1 MMTPSPKP
9 SPQATSRALPR
20 RTATAPLLYWL
31 LVICGLTGIT
41 LQRADALEQVLPL
54 WVGTIVGL
62 GLGQLI
68 AWARVRVWV
77 LAALGMTSLWLSPV
91 FLIVFYN
98 SLRGPAETS
107 FYAFVPALICGYLAL
122 SERGGLL
129 AFWYPAVLWMLVILD
144 GSGDAAAFDTRA
156 ALPLVV
162 GLAALFVAF
171 LRARETRRVALWQTH
186 GALRLATPVSREV
199 LRASPLRAA
208 SQHAWTALAGG
219 SALVLAAWIAP
230 HLWQT
235 DQSKHTTSAAA
246 SAVTTPAPGGGGDAQ
261 RCCAQASVV
270 ETKRVR
276 VREYFPLVHG
286 HDEDRDLASMTTP
299 CTTVCQDGEPA
310 WTNLTNDDDG
320 YGAAGDDATSHGTGT
335 SPPPYG
341 YGDGSGYGAAY
352 TATPTGA
359 AAQTAASPVSPRV
372 ISPSTVP
379 SADVTS
385 QPAYAQTAAPPTP
398 LPTALPP
405 KAIAPV
411 PSSALTP
418 AQHAGAAATGKSGQ
432 PAAVIVLTPTAA
444 PPTLAGAPPWKSVLV
459 LCGSVLGLHLL
470 VRALRRKLTL
480 RHLARPFWA
489 ETLDQRIS
497 NHWERMLIGLRD
509 AGIHAASDEQP
520 EALAKRVGIEG
531 METCATILERVRHGV
546 RVDADDLATMDA
558 AAGGVYRKARQK
570 AGLAGRAASLVRWP
584 LA

>member
-1 MMTPSPKP
+1 MTDSAKP
-9 SPQATSRALPR
+9 SPRATSRAVPR

-41 LQRADALEQVLPL
+41 LSRVDALDEVVPL

-91 FLIVFYN
+91 FFIVFYN
-98 SLRGPAETS
+98 TLRGPAETS

-144 GSGDAAAFDTRA
+144 GSGGAAAFDARA

-171 LRARETRRVALWQTH
+171 LRARETRRVALWRTH
-186 GALRLATPVSREV
+186 GAPRLATPLSREV

-208 SQHAWTALAGG
+208 SQHAWTAFAGA

-235 DQSKHTTSAAA
+235 EQAKHATSAAA
-246 SAVTTPAPGGGGDAQ
+246 SAGTTPAPGGGGGTQ
-261 RCCAQASVV
+261 RCCAQASLV

-286 HDEDRDLASMTTP
+286 HDEDRDFASMASP

-310 WTNLTNDDDG
+310 WTNLTNDYDG
-320 YGAAGDDATSHGTGT
+320 YGAAGSDGTSRSTGT

-341 YGDGSGYGAAY
+341 YQYGGGGYGSAY
-352 TATPTGA
+352 PATSMGG
-359 AAQTAASPVSPRV
+359 AAQTAPEPAPPAF
-372 ISPSTVP
+372 SPSTLPKAVAPGP
-379 SADVTS
+379 SSTPTPTQ
-385 QPAYAQTAAPPTP
+385 QPATMVTGNSGQPVAVIVLAPAAAPPT
-398 LPTALPP
+398 
-405 KAIAPV
+405 I
-411 PSSALTP
+411 
-418 AQHAGAAATGKSGQ
+418 
-432 PAAVIVLTPTAA
+432 
-444 PPTLAGAPPWKSVLV
+444 AGAPPWKSVLV

-480 RHLARPFWA
+480 CHLARPFWA

-546 RVDADDLATMDA
+546 RVDTDDLATMDA
-558 AAGGVYRKARQK
+558 AAGAVYRQARQK
-570 AGLAGRAASLVRWP
+570 AGIAARTASLVRWP

>member
-1 MMTPSPKP
+1 MTA
-9 SPQATSRALPR
+9 SPQPSARTTSQAVPR
-20 RTATAPLLYWL
+20 PTATAPLLYWL
-31 LVICGLTGIT
+31 LVVCGLTGIT
-41 LQRADALEQVLPL
+41 LQRVDALEEVLPL

-68 AWARVRVWV
+68 AWARVRAWV
-77 LAALGMTSLWLSPV
+77 LAALGMMALWVSPV
-91 FLIVFYN
+91 FLIVFHDT
-98 SLRGPAETS
+98 LRGPAETS

-144 GSGDAAAFDTRA
+144 GSGGAAAFDTRA

-171 LRARETRRVALWQTH
+171 LRARETRRVALWHTH
-186 GALRLATPVSREV
+186 GALRLATPLSREV

-208 SQHAWTALAGG
+208 SQYAWTAFAGG
-219 SALVLAAWIAP
+219 SAMVLAAWIAP

-235 DQSKHTTSAAA
+235 EHAKQTTPAAA
-246 SAVTTPAPGGGGDAQ
+246 SAGTTPAAGGGGSTQ
-261 RCCAQASVV
+261 HCCAQPSLVAA
-270 ETKRVR
+270 KRVR

-286 HDEDRDLASMTTP
+286 HDEDQDLATTTPP

-310 WTNLTNDDDG
+310 WTNLTDDYDG
-320 YGAAGDDATSHGTGT
+320 LGAAGSDGTSHSTGA
-335 SPPPYG
+335 SPPSYG
-341 YGDGSGYGAAY
+341 YGTGYGY
-352 TATPTGA
+352 GGGGYGSYPATTTGGF
-359 AAQTAASPVSPRV
+359 AQTPPAPSSPPV
-372 ISPSTVP
+372 ISPSTAPNAEVG
-379 SADVTS
+379 SEL
-385 QPAYAQTAAPPTP
+385 AYAQTAAPPTP
-398 LPTALPP
+398 PPP
-405 KAIAPV
+405 KAITPGA
-411 PSSALTP
+411 SSTP
-418 AQHAGAAATGKSGQ
+418 APAQQASTMVSGRSGQ
-432 PAAVIVLTPTAA
+432 HAAVIVLAPAAA
-444 PPTLAGAPPWKSVLV
+444 PPTIAGAPPWKSVLV

-509 AGIHAASDEQP
+509 AGIHAANDEQP

-546 RVDADDLATMDA
+546 RVDTDDLATMDA
-558 AAGGVYRKARQK
+558 AAGAVYRQARQK
-570 AGLAGRAASLVRWP
+570 AGILARTASLVRWP